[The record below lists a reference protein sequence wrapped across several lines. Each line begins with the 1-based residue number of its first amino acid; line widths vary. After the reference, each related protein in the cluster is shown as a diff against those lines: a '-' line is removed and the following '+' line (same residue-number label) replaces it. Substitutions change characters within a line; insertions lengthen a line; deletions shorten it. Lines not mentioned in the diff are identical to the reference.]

1 MIIPNDADIG
11 QARSAYDEL
20 GVCYAAIRDLSN
32 DINTK
37 DATIAYQRGR
47 ISDLERNLDLT
58 RAEKQALQGRIS
70 ELVACG
76 KCEPSLELEAVQK
89 QFGAFFREVLKMPCP
104 IWLEDCLPAIARQVE
119 ALRVAVDRAAP
130 PERIRPSPGVAWAKV
145 FLDIAKSDSTKTCGG
160 CEMAKEFYK
169 YKAFYDAYEKI
180 RRSKVYGCKCCA
192 WRGELPDPTVKRDA
206 QVIAPGAA
214 DFGGP

>member
-20 GVCYAAIRDLSN
+20 GECYAAIRDLSK

-119 ALRVAVDRAAP
+119 DLRATVD
-130 PERIRPSPGVAWAKV
+130 I
-145 FLDIAKSDSTKTCGG
+145 KTCDE
-160 CEMAKEFYK
+160 CQTAKELDSCFTDLKK
-169 YKAFYDAYEKI
+169 YKKFYDAHKQFVGLWNPYIDK
-180 RRSKVYGCKCCA
+180 
-192 WRGELPDPTVKRDA
+192 